1 MGISDAAVIG
11 RIREGERDAFA
22 LLFERYHERCARL
35 AMRLLGDPDD
45 AADAVQDAF
54 IRAYLSLDSY
64 QERDRFSS
72 WLMCIVANRCRS
84 ATEAT
89 RRRANVAGEWMQ
101 AYADPI
107 HGTEPTQERDHALAQ
122 RLDEALG
129 ALPDTTRSVVLRK
142 YGDGLSYD
150 EISRDTGLAVSALKM
165 RVARGSAQLRR
176 ALIGAGITV
185 ATVAIVMVAHTGET
199 RQPRAATVVACDTLR
214 AIMRDTLG
222 SATRDSLLPSER
234 CNDSTHA
241 SSLSPASS
249 EQRFRDSQQDSH
261 DDSHDDSRATPHK
274 PEF

>member
-64 QERDRFSS
+64 QERDRFGS

-84 ATEAT
+84 AGEAA
-89 RRRANVAGEWMQ
+89 RRRASVAGEWMQ
-101 AYADPI
+101 AYSDPAYRA
-107 HGTEPTQERDHALAQ
+107 EPVRERDHALAQ

-129 ALPDTTRSVVLRK
+129 ALPDATRSVVLRK
-142 YGDGLSYD
+142 YAEGLSYD
-150 EISRDTGLAVSALKM
+150 EISKDTGVAVSALKM

-185 ATVAIVMVAHTGET
+185 ATVAIVLVSHPSET
-199 RQPRAATVVACDTLR
+199 HQPRAATIVACDTLR

-222 SATRDSLLPSER
+222 AATRDSLLPSER
-234 CNDSTHA
+234 CSDSAHVAPPT
-241 SSLSPASS
+241 PASS
-249 EQRFRDSQQDSH
+249 EQRFREPRSGSH
-261 DDSHDDSRATPHK
+261 EDLRATPHK

>member
-1 MGISDAAVIG
+1 MVISDAVVVS
-11 RIREGERDAFA
+11 RIREGESDAFA

-84 ATEAT
+84 ATNGA

-101 AYADPI
+101 AHCDPGQGVDV
-107 HGTEPTQERDHALAQ
+107 HHEGDHALAQ
-122 RLDEALG
+122 RLNEALG
-129 ALPDTTRSVVLRK
+129 ALSDTTRSVVLRK
-142 YGDGLSYD
+142 YGEGLSYE
-150 EISRDTGLAVSALKM
+150 EISADTGVAVSALKM

-176 ALIGAGITV
+176 TLVGAGITAV
-185 ATVAIVMVAHTGET
+185 TVALIMVTHTREA
-199 RQPRAATVVACDTLR
+199 RRPRAATVIACDTLR
-214 AIMRDTLG
+214 AIMHDTLG
-222 SATRDSLLPSER
+222 AATRDSLLPPAQCSEDAR
-234 CNDSTHA
+234 T
-241 SSLSPASS
+241 LSQ
-249 EQRFRDSQQDSH
+249 EQRLRDSH
-261 DDSHDDSRATPHK
+261 EPPPE